1 MFRYEKEQTINKV
14 GDVELGGQ
22 PGELPTV
29 LIGTLF
35 YKGHKIV
42 RDPQRGIFDKMSTEA
57 LVNRQEEFS
66 DKTGSP
72 HMFDIVG
79 ESAEAL
85 IKELDFIASV
95 SNAPLLIDGLNA
107 SIRIPAAKY
116 AMESGMGERVIY
128 NSLDATTKEEE
139 L

>member
-1 MFRYEKEQTINKV
+1 MFRYEKEQTIIKIGNI
-14 GDVELGGQ
+14 EIGGQ

-42 RDPQRGIFDKMSTEA
+42 RDPQRGIFDKMSTET
-57 LVNRQEEFS
+57 LINRQEEFS

-85 IKELDFIASV
+85 IKELDFVASV
-95 SNAPLLIDGLNA
+95 SNAPI
-107 SIRIPAAKY
+107 
-116 AMESGMGERVIY
+116 
-128 NSLDATTKEEE
+128 
-139 L
+139 